1 MSDIRVSV
9 TGPAPFAVRV
19 TGATGVSPVIT
30 NGQTFAVQLA
40 GVGPTGALGATGAT
54 GARGE
59 AGATGAVGA
68 ASTVTGPTGAA
79 STVPGP
85 TGAASMVTGPT
96 GAASTVAGPAGPTGS
111 AGQSI
116 TGPTGARGSDG
127 AAGATGSTGATGAR
141 GSDGAVG
148 PTGIAGAA
156 STVAGPTGATGA
168 AGAASTVTGPTGA
181 TGSQGAASTVTGPT
195 GAQGAASAV
204 TGPTGATGAAGA
216 ASSVTGPTG
225 IAGAASTVTGPTGA
239 AGSQGA
245 TGPQGPAA
253 SLNYSSVT
261 DFPAT
266 GSSTALYLDESSSRL
281 YQWESPYYV
290 EVGVS
295 GGGVAL
301 SDGSV
306 TTAKI
311 ADSAVT
317 DAKIASVAA
326 TKLSGLLGFFNSSAT
341 VIDTIP
347 RNVQNTAHGLASG
360 SVLLAFF
367 TPLVTR
373 TITQVTVGTGST
385 AAAGLTL
392 ARLGLYTF
400 DESNATLVA
409 AVASDTTL
417 FAAANT
423 AYTRS
428 LSTGGGLPSSYT
440 LTAGSRYGLALL
452 VIGTTTPTIIGLSS
466 SGFNL
471 TPLSPRIN
479 GQIPSQTNLPAT
491 FVSGNLAVTTNAFYA
506 RLS

>member
-1 MSDIRVSV
+1 VANTVRILRSTTAGNSPSSLVS
-9 TGPAPFAVRV
+9 GQIAV
-19 TGATGVSPVIT
+19 
-30 NGQTFAVQLA
+30 N
-40 GVGPTGALGATGAT
+40 
-54 GARGE
+54 E
-59 AGATGAVGA
+59 A
-68 ASTVTGPTGAA
+68 
-79 STVPGP
+79 
-85 TGAASMVTGPT
+85 
-96 GAASTVAGPAGPTGS
+96 
-111 AGQSI
+111 
-116 TGPTGARGSDG
+116 DG
-127 AAGATGSTGATGAR
+127 RLFYRSAAGAVTTFSSIASFATTA
-141 GSDGAVG
+141 SFPAVG
-148 PTGIAGAA
+148 LAN
-156 STVAGPTGATGA
+156 V
-168 AGAASTVTGPTGA
+168 
-181 TGSQGAASTVTGPT
+181 
-195 GAQGAASAV
+195 
-204 TGPTGATGAAGA
+204 
-216 ASSVTGPTG
+216 
-225 IAGAASTVTGPTGA
+225 
-239 AGSQGA
+239 
-245 TGPQGPAA
+245 
-253 SLNYSSVT
+253 
-261 DFPAT
+261 
-266 GSSTALYLDESSSRL
+266 LYLASDNSRA
-281 YQWESPYYV
+281 YQFVGGLYV

-311 ADSAVT
+311 ADAAVT

-373 TITQVTVGTGST
+373 TITQITVGTGST

-452 VIGTTTPTIIGLSS
+452 VIGTTTPTIIGLIS

-471 TPLSPRIN
+471 ATLSPRTN

-491 FVSGNLAVTTNAFYA
+491 FVAGNLAVTTNVPYA

>member
-1 MSDIRVSV
+1 VANTVRILRSTTAGNSPSSLLSGQI
-9 TGPAPFAVRV
+9 AV
-19 TGATGVSPVIT
+19 
-30 NGQTFAVQLA
+30 N
-40 GVGPTGALGATGAT
+40 
-54 GARGE
+54 E
-59 AGATGAVGA
+59 A
-68 ASTVTGPTGAA
+68 
-79 STVPGP
+79 
-85 TGAASMVTGPT
+85 
-96 GAASTVAGPAGPTGS
+96 
-111 AGQSI
+111 
-116 TGPTGARGSDG
+116 DG
-127 AAGATGSTGATGAR
+127 RLFYRSAAGAVTTFSSIASFATTA
-141 GSDGAVG
+141 SFPAVG
-148 PTGIAGAA
+148 LAN
-156 STVAGPTGATGA
+156 V
-168 AGAASTVTGPTGA
+168 
-181 TGSQGAASTVTGPT
+181 
-195 GAQGAASAV
+195 
-204 TGPTGATGAAGA
+204 
-216 ASSVTGPTG
+216 
-225 IAGAASTVTGPTGA
+225 
-239 AGSQGA
+239 
-245 TGPQGPAA
+245 
-253 SLNYSSVT
+253 
-261 DFPAT
+261 
-266 GSSTALYLDESSSRL
+266 LYLASDDSRA
-281 YQWESPYYV
+281 YQFVGGLYV

-301 SDGSV
+301 GDGSV

-311 ADSAVT
+311 ADAAVT

-373 TITQVTVGTGST
+373 TITQITVGTGST

-440 LTAGSRYGLALL
+440 LTAGSRYGLAML
-452 VIGTTTPTIIGLSS
+452 VIGTTTPSIIGLSS

-491 FVSGNLAVTTNAFYA
+491 FVSGNLAVTTNAFFA